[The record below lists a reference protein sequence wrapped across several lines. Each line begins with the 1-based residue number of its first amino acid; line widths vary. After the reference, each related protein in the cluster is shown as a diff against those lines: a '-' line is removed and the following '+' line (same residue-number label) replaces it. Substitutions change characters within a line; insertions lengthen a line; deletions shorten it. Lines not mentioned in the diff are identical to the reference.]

1 MFTLKKT
8 AKQLVKYTFIAP
20 AVAVTLMIIWF

>member
-20 AVAVTLMIIWF
+20 ALIFGFVCIL

>member
-8 AKQLVKYTFIAP
+8 AKQLVKYTLLGP
-20 AVAVTLMIIWF
+20 AIIFGILPFL

>member
-8 AKQLVKYTFIAP
+8 AKQLVNYALIGP
-20 AVAVTLMIIWF
+20 AVLLPIIFMF

>member
-8 AKQLVKYTFIAP
+8 AKQLFNYALIGPSVLLP
-20 AVAVTLMIIWF
+20 IIFMF

>member
-8 AKQLVKYTFIAP
+8 AKQLVNYALIPPLMF
-20 AVAVTLMIIWF
+20 AVLPFFL